1 MNSPGV
7 GQNLQDHVL
16 VTLGPFLLNAPV
28 SFLFERD
35 LTFNS
40 VLEYEANGTGP
51 ISSNIISGIGLFST
65 AGADPNW
72 PNIMLHMADLG
83 VRHGASEDLT
93 LTFGLKPSVLLEYLA
108 PYTKLDANF
117 VLINLSRPKST
128 GVVELNSSDPFIHP
142 KIDPRYFSHPNDMKA
157 VVEGLQFT
165 VKVFESTEAYQSI
178 GAKLADKKLPECDQ
192 LPTKSDAYFECYTR
206 HLTSTIYHPCC
217 TASFVSDSLHTN
229 VYHFFTR
236 I

>member
-1 MNSPGV
+1 M
-7 GQNLQDHVL
+7 L
-16 VTLGPFLLNAPV
+16 VTLGPFLLNAPI

-35 LTFNS
+35 FTFNS
-40 VLEYEANGTGP
+40 ILEYEVNRTGP
-51 ISSNIISGIGLFST
+51 ISSNIVSGIGLFST

-83 VRHGASEDLT
+83 VRHGASEDLVI
-93 LTFGLKPSVLLEYLA
+93 TFGLKPSAYLEYLA

-128 GVVELNSSDPFIHP
+128 GVVELKSSDPFMHP
-142 KIDPRYFSHPNDMKA
+142 KIDPRYFSDPNDMTSM
-157 VVEGLQFT
+157 VEALQFT
-165 VKVFESTEAYQSI
+165 VKIFENTEAYQSV
-178 GAKLADKKLPECDQ
+178 GAKLADKKLPECDH
-192 LPTKSDAYFECYTR
+192 LPTKSDAYFECYIR

-217 TASFVSDSLHTN
+217 TVRFVRESLHYIQKCASYYF
-229 VYHFFTR
+229 VC